1 MTINTQM
8 SQQEINQVN
17 YKVDAFN
24 TKLKE
29 DQKIVSKNSL
39 GEADFM
45 QLLITQL
52 KTQDPTKPL
61 EDKEFIA
68 QMAQFTSLKQMN
80 NLTDNMKNFTKDFA
94 FTKAVALV
102 NKTVSYVD
110 SNSGQIAFGNV
121 DSVKVKN
128 GETFLN
134 IGGQEV
140 ELGQISEVKN
150 IEQKQTAAAETEAP
164 KQAERA
170 SRLADF
176 GDRLISRM

>member
-68 QMAQFTSLKQMN
+68 QI
-80 NLTDNMKNFTKDFA
+80 
-94 FTKAVALV
+94 
-102 NKTVSYVD
+102 VS
-110 SNSGQIAFGNV
+110 
-121 DSVKVKN
+121 K
-128 GETFLN
+128 
-134 IGGQEV
+134 
-140 ELGQISEVKN
+140 
-150 IEQKQTAAAETEAP
+150 
-164 KQAERA
+164 
-170 SRLADF
+170 
-176 GDRLISRM
+176 